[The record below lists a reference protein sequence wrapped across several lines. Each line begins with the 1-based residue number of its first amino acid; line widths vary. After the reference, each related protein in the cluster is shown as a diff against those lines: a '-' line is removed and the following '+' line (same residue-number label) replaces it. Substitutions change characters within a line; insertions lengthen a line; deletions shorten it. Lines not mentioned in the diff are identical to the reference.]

1 MEYMTTVLGSF
12 GAEKYNELAC
22 GKVLELKL
30 EPNNPTDEKAIAVY
44 LDGSP
49 VGYVANS
56 KQTLLPN
63 TTSANNLNPYLRHK
77 KVKETRCLLI
87 EEKAYCSAKGS
98 VQKRYLAKVFFVP
111 VRAEEKKAKDKVV
124 EYVSTGSTVKSP
136 RSVDLRKRIKEAH
149 DKGVPAEFD
158 VIVKREGDSGL
169 YKYKMYEEGQQK
181 PCGEIKPAK
190 GDPMEKWFN
199 TNTELRG
206 KTTGEVKVATDG
218 QGGASISIKV
228 VYSARSKAELN
239 SDIDAA
245 IGRCAGQEDALQ
257 DKVEYMTEV
266 GVERGCI
273 KRVLAEMHIDS
284 GDPRIPSKPERP
296 YRSKTSTLNDAIIA
310 FMLHK
315 PIRFIGAKGAGKNT
329 IIETICWL
337 LNQPMLRV
345 QGSVELDKMDVMGA
359 PQLEDGRTT
368 FQLSPVMCALRDG
381 CTVVIDEANLIRPDV
396 LGILHSATD
405 NARSVLVPGYGDVAL
420 APSSSIVYTMNEGY
434 TGTGDMNEATV
445 DRALLFE
452 LEPEVKLSS
461 ILTGYPTD
469 QVTICQKIS
478 DQIRKAVADGTLGAD
493 CITIRGYIDALD
505 LAKQGMPLKRALIH
519 GIEKAQEITWRK
531 AVEEIINTNC

>member
-12 GAEKYNELAC
+12 GAKKYSELAC

-30 EPNNPTDEKAIAVY
+30 EPDNPTDEKAIAVY
-44 LDGSP
+44 LDGTP

-56 KQTLLPN
+56 TQTLLPN
-63 TTSANNLNPYLRHK
+63 TTSANKLNPYLRHK
-77 KVKETRCLLI
+77 SVKEARCLLI

-98 VQKRYLAKVFFVP
+98 IQKRYLARVFFVP

-124 EYVSTGSTVKSP
+124 EYVSTGSTVKCP

-149 DKGVPAEFD
+149 DNGVPAEFD
-158 VIVKREGDSGL
+158 VVVMREGDNGL
-169 YKYKMYEEGQQK
+169 YKYKIYEEGQDK
-181 PCGEIKPAK
+181 PCGEIKPTK
-190 GDPMEKWFN
+190 GDQMEKWFN
-199 TNTELRG
+199 TNSELRG

-228 VYSARSKAELN
+228 VYSARNKAEMYA
-239 SDIDAA
+239 DIDAA
-245 IGRCAGQEDALQ
+245 IARCAGQADILQ
-257 DKVEYMTEV
+257 DKVDYLSKN
-266 GVERGCI
+266 GVEKNCI
-273 KRVLAEMHIDS
+273 KYVLEKMNVDK
-284 GDPRIPSKPERP
+284 GDPRVPGKPDRPFQSKG
-296 YRSKTSTLNDAIIA
+296 SILNDAIIA

-315 PIRFIGAKGAGKNT
+315 PIRFIGPKGAGKN
-329 IIETICWL
+329 ILIQTICWL

-345 QGSVELDKMDVMGA
+345 QGSIELDKMDFMGS
-359 PQLEDGRTT
+359 PQLEEGRTT
-368 FQLSPVMCALRDG
+368 FQLSAVMCALRDG

-405 NARSVLVPGYGDVAL
+405 TSRSVFVPGYGEVIL
-420 APSSSIVYTMNEGY
+420 APNSSIVYTMNEGY

-461 ILTGYPTD
+461 ILEGYPAD
-469 QVTICQKIS
+469 QVAVCQKIS
-478 DQIRKAVADGTLGAD
+478 DQIRKAVADGTLGSD

-519 GIEKAQEITWRK
+519 GIEKAQELTWRK
-531 AVEEIINTNC
+531 AVEEIINANC